1 MLKYKYKKPFLI
13 AEVGINHNGS
23 IVTAKKIIDL
33 AKKHKFNAVK
43 FQKRNPNI
51 SVPPNQKDVMRESP
65 WGYIS
70 YLKYKKKIEFGK
82 KEYDIIN
89 SYCKKKKIAW
99 FASPWDIDSVNFL
112 KQYNCKFNKI
122 ASAMLTNISLLEEV
136 AKEKKHTFI
145 SVGMSREKDIVKA
158 IRIFNKFKCKFT
170 LMYTVSS
177 YPADEDDLNLLS
189 IIYLKKRYKCE
200 VGYSGHEKTVSPSI
214 MAYFLGANVIER
226 HITLDRTMWGTDQS
240 ASLSE
245 DGIENLSK
253 VLSKAPII
261 LGKEKFSKKKSEM
274 NLLKK
279 FKYWD

>member
-13 AEVGINHNGS
+13 AEAGINHNGS
-23 IVTAKKIIDL
+23 VTTAKKIIDL
-33 AKKHKFNAVK
+33 AKKYNFDAVK

-51 SVPPNQKDVMRESP
+51 SVPANQKDVMRESP

-70 YLKYKKKIEFGK
+70 YLEYKKKIEFGK
-82 KEYDIIN
+82 KEYDIIDN
-89 SYCKKKKIAW
+89 YCKKKNISW

-112 KQYNCKFNKI
+112 KQFKCKFNKI

-145 SVGMSREKDIVKA
+145 SVGMSKEKDIVSA
-158 IRIFNKFKCKFT
+158 IKIFNKFKCKFT

-177 YPADEDDLNLLS
+177 YPADEEDLNLLS
-189 IIYLKKRYKCE
+189 IIYLKKKYKCE
-200 VGYSGHEKTVSPSI
+200 VGYSGHERTVSPSI

-245 DGIENLSK
+245 DGIKNFTD
-253 VLSKAPII
+253 VLSKAPAVM
-261 LGKEKFSKKKSEM
+261 GKEKFSKKKSEM

>member
-23 IVTAKKIIDL
+23 VAIAKKIIDL
-33 AKKHKFNAVK
+33 AKKYNFDAVK

-51 SVPPNQKDVMRESP
+51 SVPVNQKDVMRESP

-70 YLKYKKKIEFGK
+70 YLEYKKKIEFGK
-82 KEYDIIN
+82 KEYDIIDN
-89 SYCKKKKIAW
+89 YCKKKNISW

-112 KQYNCKFNKI
+112 KQFKCKFNKI

-145 SVGMSREKDIVKA
+145 SVGMSKEKDIVSA
-158 IRIFNKFKCKFT
+158 IKIFNKFKCKFT

-177 YPADEDDLNLLS
+177 YPADEEDLNLLS
-189 IIYLKKRYKCE
+189 IIYLKKKYKCE
-200 VGYSGHEKTVSPSI
+200 VGYSGHERTVSPSI
-214 MAYFLGANVIER
+214 MAYFLGASVIER
-226 HITLDRTMWGTDQS
+226 HITLDRTMWGTDQA

-245 DGIENLSK
+245 DGIKNFTE
-253 VLSKAPII
+253 VLNKAPVVM
-261 LGKEKFSKKKSEM
+261 GKEKFSKKKSEM

>member
-1 MLKYKYKKPFLI
+1 MLKNKYKKPFLI

-23 IVTAKKIIDL
+23 VETAKKIIDL
-33 AKKHKFNAVK
+33 AKKYDFNAVK

-51 SVPPNQKDVMRESP
+51 SVPAHQKNVMRESP

-70 YLKYKKKIEFGK
+70 YLEYKKKIEFEK
-82 KEYDIIN
+82 REYDIID
-89 SYCKKKKIAW
+89 SYCKKKNIVW

-112 KQYNCKFNKI
+112 KKYNCKFNKI

-158 IRIFNKFKCKFT
+158 IRIFNKFKCKFS

-177 YPADEDDLNLLS
+177 YPADEEDLNLLS
-189 IIYLKKRYKCE
+189 IIYLKKKYKCE

-245 DGIENLSK
+245 DGIENLAK
-253 VLSKAPII
+253 VLRKAPAI